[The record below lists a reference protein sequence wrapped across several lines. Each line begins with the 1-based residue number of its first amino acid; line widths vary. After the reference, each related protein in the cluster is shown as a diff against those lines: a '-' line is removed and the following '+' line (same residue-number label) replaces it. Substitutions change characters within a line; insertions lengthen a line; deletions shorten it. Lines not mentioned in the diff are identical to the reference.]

1 MSLSISNTTQ
11 YEDLKDITSK
21 IEEQCI
27 QILNEYGQIIFL
39 LDTTLNDSIFNGV
52 IDNLSN
58 KNIAYIPLAHKKE
71 IAKSN
76 LFFICIDDKKVFEQ
90 VKEDLLQ
97 NLSRNKNITNDCYF
111 VHGFGVAKTRSL
123 EELRDQIK
131 TKLVISDQDKK
142 ILFRWYDPRVLIYL
156 DEIFKTE
163 YVDGLLNGFKQWH
176 FLHPKG
182 LFGFKSY
189 DESQSILN
197 LTKVNLEQSIDLDL
211 IEIANNVFQQLNEFE
226 QVDLIKIHPVEIHQN
241 LKEAYHDYGI
251 QNHLDLVTYGL
262 YSQIIHKNFIQHP
275 VVTNVLY
282 DHCVMNEMSF
292 TDAMDYVTKDLY
304 EQIAKE
310 LNG

>member
-1 MSLSISNTTQ
+1 MSLSVFNTTQ
-11 YEDLKDITSK
+11 NEDLKDITSK

-27 QILNEYGQIIFL
+27 QILSEYGQIIFL
-39 LDTTLNDSIFNGV
+39 LDTTLNDSIFNEV

-71 IAKSN
+71 IVKSN

-97 NLSRNKNITNDCYF
+97 NLSRNKNITNDCFF

-131 TKLVISDQDKK
+131 TKLVISDQGKK
-142 ILFRWYDPRVLIYL
+142 ILFRWYDPRVMIYL

-163 YVDGLLNGFKQWH
+163 YVGGLLDGFKEWH

-182 LFGFKSY
+182 LFSFKSY
-189 DESQSILN
+189 DESRSILN

-226 QVDLIKIHPVEIHQN
+226 QVDLMKIHPVEIHQN
-241 LKEAYHDYGI
+241 LKEAYYDYGL

-275 VVTNVLY
+275 MVTNVLY

-292 TDAMDYVTKDLY
+292 TDAMDYLTKDLY

>member
-1 MSLSISNTTQ
+1 MSLSIFNTTQ
-11 YEDLKDITSK
+11 NNDLKDITSK
-21 IEEQCI
+21 VEEQCI
-27 QILNEYGQIIFL
+27 QILNEYGKIIFL

-58 KNIAYIPLAHKKE
+58 KNIAYIPLANKKE

-111 VHGFGVAKTRSL
+111 VHGYGVAKTRSL

-131 TKLVISDQDKK
+131 TKLVISDQGKK
-142 ILFRWYDPRVLIYL
+142 ILFRWYDPRVMIYL

-163 YVDGLLNGFKQWH
+163 YVGGLLNGFKEWH

-182 LFGFKSY
+182 LFSFKSY
-189 DESQSILN
+189 DESRSILN
-197 LTKVNLEQSIDLDL
+197 LKKMNLEQSIELDL

-241 LKEAYHDYGI
+241 LKKAYYDFGI

-275 VVTNVLY
+275 MVTNVLY
-282 DHCVMNEMSF
+282 DHCVVNKMSF